1 MRRGAVI
8 GFGVETFAL
17 FHTEPVLLV
26 DHHQGQVRGL
36 EGLGKRRVRGHD
48 NARLTTGGRSERL
61 TPGGKLHTTG
71 QQGDGNFRSHLGRRD
86 RRSTGRAHRALNVGR
101 GIGLLGTRLCKGQ
114 PRHHLADGLV
124 MLFGKHLSGSH
135 QHRLIAGADRL
146 QHGRERHYGFAG
158 ADFALQQTLHGPVT
172 FKIGRDVVH
181 HLTLPGCQCE
191 RQRCDEAVAQIGQI
205 GQIRQIGRRTALRC
219 FWLRTWLRNRFAHRR
234 SSCFQRLVQRARMRR

>member
-1 MRRGAVI
+1 M
-8 GFGVETFAL
+8 
-17 FHTEPVLLV
+17 
-26 DHHQGQVRGL
+26 
-36 EGLGKRRVRGHD
+36 RGHD
-48 NARLTTGGRSERL
+48 NARLATGRRSKCFTSRS
-61 TPGGKLHTTG
+61 KLHAAR
-71 QQGDGNFRSHLGRRD
+71 QQRD
-86 RRSTGRAHRALNVGR
+86 WNRWLELLHHPANGFGM
-101 GIGLLGTRLCKGQ
+101 LLGQ
-114 PRHHLADGLV
+114 
-124 MLFGKHLSGSH
+124 HLSRGNKH
-135 QHRLIAGADRL
+135 GLIAGVYGL
-146 QHGRERHYGFAG
+146 EHGSERHYGFAG